1 MPPVRIFLAEDSP
14 ADVWLI
20 TEALKRQS
28 LEFAIDHFTTAEQA
42 IAAVRQCGQN
52 GNPIPDLLLLDY
64 NLPQGHGGDILAAAA
79 TNPHL
84 ANVPKAILT
93 SWLRPLDAERSRELG
108 ASCLITKPATLEDF
122 LEVVGTRVAQMLKPS
137 YGGPP
142 GPQPASWPA

>member
-1 MPPVRIFLAEDSP
+1 MAPLRIFLAEDSP

-42 IAAVRQCGQN
+42 IAAAKQCGMN
-52 GNPIPDLLLLDY
+52 GNVIPDLILLDY

-79 TNPHL
+79 RNPHL
-84 ANVPKAILT
+84 AKVPKAILT

-122 LEVVGTRVAQMLKPS
+122 LEVVGTQVARMLKS
-137 YGGPP
+137 S
-142 GPQPASWPA
+142 ASATP